1 LKLNN
6 GRYSTESKIKLT
18 LCCLVITLLGLAAAI
33 GVLLDWS
40 FLAILTLLFF
50 LSYPLCWGAWK
61 VWQFWRSSLMRM
73 TAYVQ
78 SINMGE
84 SGVGLAE
91 RGHSSLIDELV
102 VEIEHLHSKSHA
114 NNASNQLLSILF
126 TQLFEDTPLAVIAF
140 DDDFSL
146 IYANREA
153 YAINEISLLQG
164 MQATQLGFTVNKEQI
179 YHPALAKNWRC
190 QSSALNYMQQTAYL
204 FTAVNIANELKQSE
218 QAVQKNL
225 VRVLSHELRNTLTP
239 MSSMAQTLLSMPQW
253 DIEQVRKVLTRVKT
267 RSDGLLN
274 FVERFAEVAK
284 IPEPRIERFALDG
297 LIEQLKSLLREKDTL
312 RFVGQ
317 NSCSGDPQ
325 LLAQVLINL
334 VKNAVES
341 VESGPAEIEIQCYM
355 KGTQQHLI
363 VSDNGEGF
371 SNIENAVT
379 PLFTTKLHGA
389 GIGLTFV
396 ESVISKHGGKLKL
409 SNKVDRGAEV
419 ELMWPL
425 HRAQL

>member
-1 LKLNN
+1 MNN
-6 GRYSTESKIKLT
+6 GRYSTESKIQLF
-18 LCCLVITLLGLAAAI
+18 LGCLVATLLCLAAAI

-40 FLAILTLLFF
+40 FLAIFTLLFF

-61 VWQFWRSSLMRM
+61 VWHFWRSSLMRL
-73 TAYVQ
+73 TAYIQ

-84 SGVGLAE
+84 SGIGLAE
-91 RGHSSLIDELV
+91 RGRSVLIDELV
-102 VEIEHLHSKSHA
+102 HEIEQLHAKTDV
-114 NNASNQLLSILF
+114 NGASQQLLSILF

-140 DDDFSL
+140 DDNFSL

-153 YAINEISLLQG
+153 YGISEISLLQG
-164 MQATQLGFTVNKEQI
+164 MQATQLGFTVNNEQI
-179 YHPALAKNWRC
+179 YHPALEKNWRC
-190 QSSALNYMQQTAYL
+190 QSSAFNYMQQSAYL

-239 MSSMAQTLLSMPQW
+239 MSSMADTLLSMPQW
-253 DIEQVRKVLTRVKT
+253 DVEQVRRVLTRVKT
-267 RSDGLLN
+267 RSDDLLS

-284 IPEPRIERFALDG
+284 IPEPRFERFALDA
-297 LIEQLKSLLREKDTL
+297 LLEHVKALVSESDML
-312 RFVGQ
+312 RFTGQ
-317 NSCSGDPQ
+317 NSCNGDPQ
-325 LLAQVLINL
+325 LMAQVLINL

-341 VESGPAEIEIQCYM
+341 VESGPAEIDIQCYL

-363 VSDNGEGF
+363 VSDNGAGF
-371 SNIENAVT
+371 SNLENAVT
-379 PLFTTKLHGA
+379 PLFTTKQHGA

-409 SNKVDRGAEV
+409 SNKEDKGAKV
-419 ELMWPL
+419 ELVWPL
-425 HRAQL
+425 HQEVW

>member
-1 LKLNN
+1 
-6 GRYSTESKIKLT
+6 
-18 LCCLVITLLGLAAAI
+18 
-33 GVLLDWS
+33 
-40 FLAILTLLFF
+40 
-50 LSYPLCWGAWK
+50 
-61 VWQFWRSSLMRM
+61 MRV

-84 SGVGLAE
+84 SGIALANNS
-91 RGHSSLIDELV
+91 RSTLIDELV
-102 VEIEHLHSKSHA
+102 HEIEQLQLKSDTTAAA
-114 NNASNQLLSILF
+114 NPLLSILF

-140 DDDFSL
+140 DDNFTL

-153 YAINEISLLQG
+153 YAISEMSLLQG
-164 MQATQLGFTVNKEQI
+164 MQATQLGFEINKSQI

-190 QSSALNYMQQTAYL
+190 QSSTMNYRQRAAYL
-204 FTAVNIANELKQSE
+204 FTAVNIAYELKQSE

-239 MSSMAQTLLSMPQW
+239 MSSMADTLLSMTQW
-253 DIEQVRKVLTRVKT
+253 NTDQVRNVLTRVKT

-284 IPEPRIERFALDG
+284 IPEPHVERFSLDG
-297 LIEQLKSLLREKDTL
+297 LLEQVKGLLNERDTL
-312 RFVGQ
+312 HFVGQ

-325 LLAQVLINL
+325 LFAQVLINL

-341 VESGPAEIEIQCYM
+341 VEFGHAEIEIQCYL

-363 VSDNGEGF
+363 VSDNGAGF
-371 SNIENAVT
+371 SNIDNAVT
-379 PLFTTKLHGA
+379 PLFTTKHQGA

-409 SNKVDRGAEV
+409 SNKPDKGAEV
-419 ELMWPL
+419 ELVWPL
-425 HRAQL
+425 YPTEQ